1 MIGTCGGNWCF
12 AWSRSVRKFLFCC
25 RCGVSLTNSELDRV
39 WVRLNVSNDGMYSYK
54 SLIKA
59 FAHKQT
65 GQDVRREQTDSES
78 RPALGPSTSGC
89 YYMVDLFLP
98 LWLANIQQCRKIK
111 CYIHLHVTLEINI
124 TFDFLYIGLKID
136 RPVKYGISQ
145 FVWPWLQTKNFL
157 SWHSIWLVCIKAS
170 LHHE

>member
-1 MIGTCGGNWCF
+1 MIGTCCGNWCF

-78 RPALGPSTSGC
+78 RPALGPSTNGC

-98 LWLANIQQCRKIK
+98 LWLANIQQCRKDKMLYSPACDLGGQYNIWFF
-111 CYIHLHVTLEINI
+111 IH
-124 TFDFLYIGLKID
+124 
-136 RPVKYGISQ
+136 
-145 FVWPWLQTKNFL
+145 WTKNR
-157 SWHSIWLVCIKAS
+157 SSSEIWHFSICLAMAS
-170 LHHE
+170 N